1 MLDIHEMIRL
11 QRSLQERYKGEWESV
26 DPAHGLNKL
35 MWMIGEVGEVSQ
47 ILKRKGACGVME
59 SSEVRSAFM
68 EEMADVLMFYSDV
81 LLCFD
86 IDPDEF
92 ERIYRAKNHRNMTR
106 WKPAPDAE
114 QPEQV

>member
-11 QRSLQERYKGEWESV
+11 QRNLQERYKGEWEPV

-47 ILKRKGACGVME
+47 ILKRKGASGVME
-59 SSEVRSAFM
+59 SDEVRTAFV

-86 IDPDEF
+86 IDPNEF
-92 ERIYRAKNHRNMTR
+92 ERIYRAKNQRNMTR
-106 WKPAPDAE
+106 WKPARNPE
-114 QPEQV
+114 QPEGE